1 MLLIKAYLA
10 KSKIHGIGLFAGQ
23 DIKSGTVIYK
33 TSPGLDLELSEE
45 QFKKIDDASK
55 RLIQH
60 YGYQSKENKKW
71 HLAFDNIRFCN
82 HSEKNN
88 LTKSKI
94 YGTDH
99 LIATKNIK
107 KGEELLQNYNEFEN
121 LREELQ
127 NL

>member
-23 DIKSGTVIYK
+23 DIKAGAVVYK
-33 TSPGLDLELSEE
+33 ASPNLDLKLTDE
-45 QFKKIDDASK
+45 QFKKIDEPSQ

-60 YGYQSKENKKW
+60 YGYQNKETNNW

-88 LTKSKI
+88 LVKSKI
-94 YGTDH
+94 YGNNH
-99 LIATKNIK
+99 LVATKNIK
-107 KGEELLQNYNEFEN
+107 KGEELLQNYNEFEH